1 MQLHPHFLFNTL
13 NAISTLVHKDPEAAD
28 RMIAR
33 LSELLRLTLEN
44 VGVQEVPLA
53 QELEFLERYLEI
65 EKTRFADR
73 LIVRMDIAPEAL
85 DAFTPYLILQP
96 LVENA
101 IRHGIAARSLVG
113 RIVISAKRCDNM
125 LVVKVSDNGPGM
137 AGAAAV
143 GRKDGV
149 GISTTRARLEKLYG
163 AEQRFEFFDAEDGGL
178 VAMLTFPFRAMS
190 KSPAPPERD
199 TDTLKIRA
207 LIVDDEPL
215 GRERIRTLLR
225 EDAEVDVV
233 GEAGNGHE
241 AAIEIERLRPDL
253 LFLDVQMPEMDGF
266 AVLDAIADKH
276 MPVIIFVTAYD
287 RYAVQAFEVHALD
300 YLLKAFDRERF
311 ESAVSRAKEEVRRSK
326 EGIFNERLVTLLEDL
341 ESRKERSTRLV
352 IKSSG
357 RIFFLPVKEI
367 DWVEAADNY
376 IRIHAGG
383 KEHLMRETLQSLEG
397 RLDPERFLRV
407 HRSAIVN
414 IDRIREL
421 QPMFHGDYALRLCDG
436 TELTLSRKYKDK
448 LGESLARFI

>member
-1 MQLHPHFLFNTL
+1 M
-13 NAISTLVHKDPEAAD
+13 
-28 RMIAR
+28 
-33 LSELLRLTLEN
+33 
-44 VGVQEVPLA
+44 
-53 QELEFLERYLEI
+53 
-65 EKTRFADR
+65 
-73 LIVRMDIAPEAL
+73 
-85 DAFTPYLILQP
+85 
-96 LVENA
+96 
-101 IRHGIAARSLVG
+101 
-113 RIVISAKRCDNM
+113 
-125 LVVKVSDNGPGM
+125 
-137 AGAAAV
+137 
-143 GRKDGV
+143 
-149 GISTTRARLEKLYG
+149 
-163 AEQRFEFFDAEDGGL
+163 
-178 VAMLTFPFRAMS
+178 
-190 KSPAPPERD
+190 
-199 TDTLKIRA
+199 KIRA